1 MLRRRVWLA
10 LPLGFAVFGC
20 LPQGGDTPLVP
31 SNPFVNDPAP
41 PPAQSS
47 CAPATAEAATRVAL
61 VGQKLVAANP
71 QVGLHPLFRT
81 IGAASPEVFHRG
93 TDEVLITEGLVK
105 QCTEGQL
112 AAVLAQEMGKMAS
125 EREAQDAAKAGAPE
139 REPPPALF
147 IGADATSSRGPADLT
162 YQAELAPYERDRKR
176 RFSSAP
182 QPAGDSDALGRSLL
196 LKAGYA
202 DTDLQAAR
210 PLLKVASENMAL
222 EKQLAA
228 PAASQPATR

>member
-1 MLRRRVWLA
+1 MFRRCVCLG
-10 LPLGFAVFGC
+10 LPLCLAALGC

-31 SNPFVNDPAP
+31 SNPFVSDPPAP
-41 PPAQSS
+41 PARSS

-81 IGAASPEVFHRG
+81 IGAAPPEVFHRG
-93 TDEVLITEGLVK
+93 TGELLITEGLVK

-112 AAVLAQEMGKMAS
+112 VAVLAQELGKMAS
-125 EREAQDAAKAGAPE
+125 EREAQDGAQADAPE

-162 YQAELAPYERDRKR
+162 RQAELAPYERDRKR

-182 QPAGDSDALGRSLL
+182 QPPDDPEALGRSLL

-202 DTDLQAAR
+202 DADLQAAK
-210 PLLKVASENMAL
+210 PLLKAAAENMTL
-222 EKQLAA
+222 EKQLTA
-228 PAASQPATR
+228 PAAPPPGTR